1 MEGARYLP
9 TISMSSVLQEMED
22 DERSP
27 ALCLDKMAIK
37 DYQNNLYCCSMS
49 EPFPWLLLEYPEE
62 VRILRVKIFNYHN
75 YSRLLSMDSKSG
87 SSYMVMGGKTT
98 CGWR

>member
-1 MEGARYLP
+1 MLHVCNLYPLPDDMEGARNLP

-37 DYQNNLYCCSMS
+37 DYQNDIHCCSMP

-62 VRILRVKIFNYHN
+62 VSTSWVKII
-75 YSRLLSMDSKSG
+75 
-87 SSYMVMGGKTT
+87 
-98 CGWR
+98 